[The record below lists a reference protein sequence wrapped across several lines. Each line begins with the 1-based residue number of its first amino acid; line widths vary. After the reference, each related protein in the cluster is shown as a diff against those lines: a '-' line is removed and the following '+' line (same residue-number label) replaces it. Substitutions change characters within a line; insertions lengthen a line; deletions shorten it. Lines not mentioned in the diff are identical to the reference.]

1 MRAIPLLLALGCS
14 GPVKVGCDSGCETGD
29 SDSSAP
35 ETGTGDDS
43 AGPDSQET
51 GESGETADSQETD
64 DSWDPDAPLE
74 LCINEFMPDN
84 KTTLTDETGA
94 TPDWIELANP
104 GFDDI
109 SLAGWTM
116 TDDADE
122 TDKSELDDTL
132 VIEAHGFLVFYAD
145 NLPDLG
151 TQHLGFSLSQDGGTV
166 GLYAPDGRGSL
177 LQYAWIASDLSAARV
192 PDCCS
197 GDGCWDYVY
206 QGTPGVTNG

>member
-1 MRAIPLLLALGCS
+1 MRIFSLLFALGCS
-14 GPVKVGCDSGCETGD
+14 PTVKPGCDSGCETGD
-29 SDSSAP
+29 SQGGSGETGETGDTSAP
-35 ETGTGDDS
+35 DSGETNETG
-43 AGPDSQET
+43 DSQE
-51 GESGETADSQETD
+51 SADT
-64 DSWDPDAPLE
+64 WDPDAPLE
-74 LCINEFMPDN
+74 LCINEFMSDN
-84 KTTLTDETGA
+84 KTSLTDETGA
-94 TPDWIELANP
+94 TPDWIELHNP
-104 GFDDI
+104 GADEVA
-109 SLAGWTM
+109 LAGWTM